1 MAEAV
6 PFNGATREGDSICS
20 SLTAA
25 SMPWVFTQH
34 RPLDTGSFIRE
45 AKRRGFELDLT
56 ALHDLYRYR
65 LLVPFVYVG
74 SRQVANMVN
83 LGDLDLSRDNQHLI
97 ELRTGRNKGHLV
109 DLASV
114 PNKPWIKFEEPKRAP
129 RQWWNGLIYS
139 QHQLLAL
146 PELKDWLSTRYRY
159 TTWRKIIVRE
169 RVQPVRPDASLKQ
182 EVNRFRRIAI
192 AATALEARY
201 LPTIDPEWVQLKSA
215 KPEEWK
221 LYRSQFDPVAMSVAL
236 GYTAEQA
243 RQDAEHLLFL
253 AYRSE
258 PVGSSW
264 SQLIRRSPRDSWKDL
279 KDAALSAMDFRE
291 AAEILLCFYDD
302 LAGRDVVESLP
313 EIDPR
318 LGWHPL
324 HERLSFRRDT
334 LDQNLM
340 HLKIS
345 PHPRV
350 VLAVEGDSEEVH
362 APKVWQALE
371 YPDAPELIRV
381 LNLGGTDRDMQKVA
395 ALAAAPLVG
404 RKESGR
410 EFWWLIKPPT
420 CFMVAADPEN
430 QFHPARI
437 NGTRSLMLD
446 EIRSVLKAQGVKAS
460 DSELE
465 KLVEIRTW
473 TQSCYEF
480 AHFTDEELADG
491 IIEVH
496 STCNGWS
503 RDQLIAS
510 LAHWRGDGKD
520 IKRVWKSGGWDST
533 LNKPTGKW
541 DSEVSKTK
549 LAVALWPVLEQK
561 IQRAKIDETVPLPEI
576 VEVMQLAYHT
586 AQNWRYKS
594 FVLTAAD

>member
-1 MAEAV
+1 
-6 PFNGATREGDSICS
+6 
-20 SLTAA
+20 
-25 SMPWVFTQH
+25 MPWAFTQH
-34 RPLDTGSFIRE
+34 YPLDTGGFISE
-45 AKRRGFELDLT
+45 AKRRGFDLDLT
-56 ALHDLYRYR
+56 ALHDLYRHR

-74 SRQVANMVN
+74 SRQVAEVVD
-83 LGDLDLSRDNQHLI
+83 LGDIDPLRDNGRLI
-97 ELRTGRNKGHLV
+97 ELRTGRNEGCLV

-114 PNKPWIKFEEPKRAP
+114 PNKPWIKFEEPKQEP
-129 RQWWNGLIYS
+129 RPWWNGLLYS
-139 QHQLLAL
+139 QHQLLIFS
-146 PELKDWLSTRYRY
+146 ELKDWLGTRYRY
-159 TTWRKIIVRE
+159 KTWHKIIVRE
-169 RVQPVRPDASLKQ
+169 RVQPVKPDAGLKQ

-215 KPEEWK
+215 KPDEWK
-221 LYRSQFDPVAMSVAL
+221 LYRSHFDPVAMGNAL

-253 AYRSE
+253 AHRIE

-291 AAEILLCFYDD
+291 TAEILLCFYDD
-302 LAGRDVVESLP
+302 LANRGVVEPLP
-313 EIDPR
+313 EIEPR

-324 HERLSFRRDT
+324 HERLSFRHDT

-350 VLAVEGDSEEVH
+350 VLAVEGDSEEIH
-362 APKVWQALE
+362 APKVWKALE

-404 RKESGR
+404 RKESSR

-430 QFHPARI
+430 QFDPARV
-437 NGTRSLMLD
+437 NDTRRLMLD
-446 EIRSVLKAQGVKAS
+446 EIRSVLKAQGVKAN
-460 DSELE
+460 DGELE
-465 KLVEIRTW
+465 ALVEIRTW

-496 STCNGWS
+496 PTCDGWS
-503 RDQLIAS
+503 RDRLIAS
-510 LAHWRGDGKD
+510 LAYWRGAGKD
-520 IKRVWKSGGWDST
+520 IKRVWLSGWDPT
-533 LNKPTGKW
+533 LNKPTGKKW
-541 DSEVSKTK
+541 ESEVSKTK
-549 LAVALWPVLEQK
+549 LAEALWPVLEQK
-561 IQRAKIDETVPLPEI
+561 IQRAKVDETVPLPE
-576 VEVMQLAYHT
+576 VVDVMQLAYHT

-594 FVLTAAD
+594 FVLSAAT